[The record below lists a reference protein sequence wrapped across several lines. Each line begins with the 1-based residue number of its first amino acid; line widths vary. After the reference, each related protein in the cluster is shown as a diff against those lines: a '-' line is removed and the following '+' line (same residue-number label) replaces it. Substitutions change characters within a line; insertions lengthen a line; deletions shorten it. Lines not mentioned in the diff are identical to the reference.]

1 VTNGSIMQTHSWE
14 RFRFEGLRIAVGA
27 ICVCIL
33 IVILFAGLWPFYP
46 RRNDVG
52 WLQGQNG
59 IRFAHRGIVVSTR
72 AYPAGASS
80 GPCSIEIYLRPGR
93 VSGSGTI
100 LALDDNPDP
109 KYVFALRQFDEGLA
123 LQRPAFDAQGNL
135 VRQWWR
141 TNRVFEKGTGVVLTI
156 IGIRGKATLYVDGT
170 AANASPEFGLTSE
183 DLQGRL
189 VLGSSAIQD
198 TWHGDI
204 MGLAIYSVA
213 LTPTEIEEHAQSW
226 LRGQTPNGNEPPLAL
241 YPFDEGSGRI
251 IHDWSAAGN
260 SLLIRPRYFV
270 LHPAFL
276 EPVWK
281 PFRSRWDGWMTRGYW
296 SDVVVNVAGFIP
308 FGFFFALWFSLAP
321 GVARPRLM
329 ALLLGFTISLAIETL
344 QYFLPTRDSSMT
356 DLLTNTMGTA
366 IGVALYRPIPMR
378 KLMDRF
384 ARR

>member
-1 VTNGSIMQTHSWE
+1 MQTHSWE
-14 RFRFEGLRIAVGA
+14 RFRFEDLRIAVGA

-33 IVILFAGLWPFYP
+33 IVILLAGLWPFYP
-46 RRNDVG
+46 GRNDVE
-52 WLQGQNG
+52 WLKGQNG
-59 IRFAHRGIVVSTR
+59 IRFGHRGIIVSTR
-72 AYPAGASS
+72 AYPADTSS

-93 VSGSGTI
+93 TSGSGTI
-100 LALDDNPDP
+100 LALDDNADP

-135 VRQWWR
+135 VREWWR

-156 IGIRGKATLYVDGT
+156 IGIRGKTTLYVDGT
-170 AANASPEFGLTSE
+170 AANASSEFGLSSE

-213 LTPTEIEEHAQSW
+213 LTPTAIEENAQSW

-241 YPFDEGSGRI
+241 YPFDEGSGRV
-251 IHDWSAAGN
+251 IHDRSAAGK

-366 IGVALYRPIPMR
+366 IGIAWYRPLSMR
-378 KLMDRF
+378 KLMERF
-384 ARR
+384 VRR

>member
-1 VTNGSIMQTHSWE
+1 MQTHSWE
-14 RFRFEGLRIAVGA
+14 RVTFEGLRIAVGA

-33 IVILFAGLWPFYP
+33 IVILLAGLWPFYP
-46 RRNDVG
+46 GRNDVG
-52 WLQGQNG
+52 WLKGQNG
-59 IRFAHRGIVVSTR
+59 IRFGHRGIIVSTR
-72 AYPAGASS
+72 AYPEDASS

-93 VSGSGTI
+93 ASGSGTI
-100 LALDDNPDP
+100 LALDDNADP
-109 KYVFALRQFDEGLA
+109 KYVFAIRQFDEGLA

-156 IGIRGKATLYVDGT
+156 ISIREKTTLYVDGT
-170 AANASPEFGLTSE
+170 AANTSSEFGLSSE

-213 LTPTEIEEHAQSW
+213 LTPSEIEEHAQSW
-226 LRGQTPNGNEPPLAL
+226 LRGQTPNGNEPALAR
-241 YPFDEGSGRI
+241 YPFDEGSGRV
-251 IHDWSAAGN
+251 IHDRGAAGN

-366 IGVALYRPIPMR
+366 IGVAWYRPIPMR
-378 KLMDRF
+378 KLIDRF
-384 ARR
+384 VRR